1 MQAVQPSTGDVL
13 VDSFPDGSS
22 RSELEG
28 RVVKINPVEIII
40 PSDASE
46 ETHRLMQS
54 IANAR

>member
-13 VDSFPDGSS
+13 VDSFSDGPS

-28 RVVKINPVEIII
+28 RVIKINPVEIIV
-40 PSDASE
+40 PSDVSE
-46 ETHRLMQS
+46 ETHKLIQS

>member
-1 MQAVQPSTGDVL
+1 MQAIQPSTGDVL
-13 VDSFPDGSS
+13 FDCFSDGPS

-28 RVVKINPVEIII
+28 RVVKINPVEILL

-46 ETHRLMQS
+46 ETHRLVQS

>member
-13 VDSFPDGSS
+13 FDCFPDGPS

-28 RVVKINPVEIII
+28 RVVKINPVEILV
-40 PSDASE
+40 PSDASP
-46 ETHRLMQS
+46 ETHRLVQS

>member
-13 VDSFPDGSS
+13 VDSFSDGPS

-28 RVVKINPVEIII
+28 RVIKINPVEIII
-40 PSDASE
+40 PSDVSE
-46 ETHRLMQS
+46 ETHKLIQS

>member
-13 VDSFPDGSS
+13 VDSFSDGPS

-28 RVVKINPVEIII
+28 RMVRINPVETII

-46 ETHRLMQS
+46 ETHRLIQS